1 MEDLL
6 IRTEEFDIDQ
16 ILESGQTFRWSREGD
31 TYTVLD
37 SDRCVHIKRVRE
49 GHLLFPILSES
60 DLSYWRNYFDLDT
73 DYSEVISELSEKDSI
88 LKESASEYKGIRI
101 LRQDRFQTLISFIIS
116 ANNNIPRI
124 RKIIDRIC
132 MSRGRQMDG
141 FIAFPTPEELSSVS
155 TEDYMSMGAGYRA
168 GYLSSTVSDIN
179 SGFDID
185 SLSEMSYED
194 AKKRLLTLKG
204 IGPKVADC
212 ILLFAYHRTEA
223 FPIDTWIKKVLE
235 VLYGRKLINRKETET
250 FIAEHFGRYAGI
262 AQQYL
267 FCHARDHMR

>member
-6 IRTEEFDIDQ
+6 IRTKEFDIDQ
-16 ILESGQTFRWSREGD
+16 ILESGQAFRWSKDGD
-31 TYTVLD
+31 TYTVID
-37 SDRCVHIKRVRE
+37 SDKRIRIKRVPE
-49 GHLLFPILSES
+49 GHLLFPVLTED

-73 DYSEVISELSEKDSI
+73 DYSGIISELSDRDPI
-88 LKESASEYKGIRI
+88 LRECACEYRGIRI

-132 MSRGRQMDG
+132 QSRGERMDG
-141 FIAFPTPEELSSVS
+141 FFAFPRPEELSSV
-155 TEDYMSMGAGYRA
+155 TAGDYMAMGAGYRA
-168 GYLSSTVSDIN
+168 DYLESTVSDIN

-185 SLSEMSYED
+185 SLCDMSYGD

-235 VLYGRKLINRKETET
+235 QLYGRELNNRRETED
-250 FIAEHFGRYAGI
+250 FLSCHFGEYAGI